1 MKRLILALAAIVAV
15 VAGATVAGGADRPA
29 KAKPSP
35 TVHLG
40 ATKIGRVVVD
50 ARGRTLY
57 LFEKD
62 RHGRSA
68 CYRAC
73 ARNWPPA
80 LVKGAPTAGPGVV
93 ASRLGTTRRH
103 DGSRQ
108 LTLGGHPLYR
118 FVLDTGPGQ
127 AKGQDVKAFGAE
139 WYAVHGSGRKVH
151 G

>member
-1 MKRLILALAAIVAV
+1 MKRLILALVAVAAV
-15 VAGATVAGGADRPA
+15 VAGAAVAVSAGTPA
-29 KAKPSP
+29 KAKRSP
-35 TVHLG
+35 TVHLR

-68 CYRAC
+68 CYGAC
-73 ARNWPPA
+73 AKNWPPA
-80 LVKGAPTAGPGVV
+80 LVKGAPTAGAGVV
-93 ASRLGTTRRH
+93 ASRLGTTRRR

-108 LTLGGHPLYR
+108 LTLGGHPLYG
-118 FVLDTGPGQ
+118 FVADKRPGDT
-127 AKGQDVKAFGAE
+127 KGQDLNAFGAD